1 MSMSE
6 WISAN
11 RLAKM
16 KNITPQ
22 AVRKWCREGLFGGDA
37 KKVAGVWIIHVSPF
51 LAIPKRMAGRPPGSK
66 NKPKNSKT

>member
-1 MSMSE
+1 MSE

-11 RLAKM
+11 RLAKT
-16 KNITPQ
+16 KGITPQ

-37 KKVAGVWIIHVSPF
+37 KKVAGVWIIRMSPF

-66 NKPKNSKT
+66 NKPKNSQT